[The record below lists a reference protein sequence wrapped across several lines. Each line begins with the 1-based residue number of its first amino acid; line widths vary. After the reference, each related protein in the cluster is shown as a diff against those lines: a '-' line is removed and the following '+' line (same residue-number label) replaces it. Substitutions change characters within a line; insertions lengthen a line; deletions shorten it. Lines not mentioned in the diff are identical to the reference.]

1 MTETHRE
8 TKGPHTPTGEAG
20 PGRDSPSSERCA
32 VGTAGFLWV
41 FLSNYIKTR
50 SLRSSGAG
58 QGKIKGVIMAEK
70 LKIISLGGL
79 NEIGKNLTVYEYG
92 GDIIVV
98 DCGMGFP
105 DDDMYG
111 IDVVIPD
118 VSYLIKN
125 QNKIRGIFI
134 THGHEDHIGAL
145 PYVLRSLNAPI
156 YATRMSAGLIKLKLE
171 EHRLLDRTRLIT
183 CEAGQVVKAGKFSV
197 EFIHVNHSIAD
208 AVAFAIK
215 CPVGTCVHTGD
226 FKIDATPIQGGMM
239 DLARLG
245 ELGKEGVLALLADST
260 NVERPGYTRSE
271 RSVGASF
278 DGLFRGCEE
287 RIIVTTFA
295 SNVDRI
301 QQVIDV
307 AARYG
312 RKVAVTGRS
321 MENVMKVSAE
331 LGYMNIP
338 DGILMDLNHIKSLPK
353 HKVCIIT
360 TGSQGETMSALT
372 RMAFNTHRQVDLLP
386 GDRVII
392 SASAIPGNENAIGNV
407 VNELYRKGVEVL
419 NERELALHVSGHACQ
434 EELKIVHALV
444 KPKFFIPVHGEQ
456 RMLQIHAKLARQMGM
471 EPNHILISDIGRVM
485 EFTPNSAKLTGTVTA
500 GQVFVD
506 GYGVGDVGSVVLR
519 DRRHLAEDG
528 MIVVALSMSGEDG
541 ALVSGPDIITRG
553 FVYVKESE
561 GLLEELR
568 QVALEA
574 IRSVESRYNTDWS
587 AIKGAIKGDLSGY
600 LYKKTKRSPMIL
612 PVIMEV

>member
-1 MTETHRE
+1 
-8 TKGPHTPTGEAG
+8 
-20 PGRDSPSSERCA
+20 
-32 VGTAGFLWV
+32 
-41 FLSNYIKTR
+41 
-50 SLRSSGAG
+50 
-58 QGKIKGVIMAEK
+58 MAEK

-92 GDIIVV
+92 GDIVVV

-111 IDVVIPD
+111 IDVVFPD

-125 QNKIRGIFI
+125 QNKVRGIFI

-156 YATRMSAGLIKLKLE
+156 YATRMSAGLIRLKLE
-171 EHRLLDRTRLIT
+171 EHRLLDKTKIIT
-183 CEAGQVVKAGKFSV
+183 CEAGDVIKAGKFTV

-226 FKIDATPIQGGMM
+226 FKIDATPIQGGMI

-245 ELGKEGVLALLADST
+245 QLGNEGVLALLADST

-271 RSVGASF
+271 RSVGNSF
-278 DGLFRGCEE
+278 DALFKGCEE

-295 SNVDRI
+295 SNVDRL
-301 QQVIDV
+301 QQIIDV

-312 RKVAVTGRS
+312 RRVAVTGRS
-321 MENVMKVSAE
+321 MENAMKVSTE

-338 DGILMDLNHIKSLPK
+338 DGVLMDLNQIKSLPK
-353 HKVCIIT
+353 NRVCIIT
-360 TGSQGETMSALT
+360 TGSQGETMSALS
-372 RMAFNTHRQVDLLP
+372 RMAFSTHRQVDILP
-386 GDRVII
+386 GDRIII
-392 SASAIPGNENAIGNV
+392 SASAIPGNEHSIGNV
-407 VNELYRKGVEVL
+407 INELYRKGAEVL

-434 EELKIVHALV
+434 EELKIIHALV

-456 RMLQIHAKLARQMGM
+456 RMLQTHAKLAREMGM
-471 EPNHILISDIGRVM
+471 DSNHILISDIGRVM
-485 EFTPNSAKLTGTVTA
+485 ELTQNSARLAGTVTA

-506 GYGVGDVGSVVLR
+506 GLGVGDVGSVVLR
-519 DRRHLAEDG
+519 DRRHLAQDG
-528 MIVVALSMSGEDG
+528 MIVVVMSMSGEDG
-541 ALVSGPDIITRG
+541 SLVSGPDLITRG

-561 GLLEELR
+561 GLMEELR

-574 IRSVESRYNTDWS
+574 INSVDARYSTDWS
-587 AIKGAIKGDLSGY
+587 AIKGAVKGDLSNY